1 MKRFLTDFL
10 ALISLAGLAIAEP
23 NMVPLAISTVPTNA
37 AAQTIE
43 GVDAA
48 DVKASGWLDTLIF
61 DVGGYAGPTV
71 TVTVVTAG
79 SEGNGPAR
87 TLFTKTGFT
96 ADAIYPVR
104 DLVCGQ
110 TGTDIANVP
119 ARSPILGETLKLVCY
134 AANVTNAIT
143 LKCYAVLS
151 DTP

>member
-1 MKRFLTDFL
+1 MKRFLVDFL
-10 ALISLAGLAIAEP
+10 ALISLAGMAMADP
-23 NMVPLAISTVPTNA
+23 DMVPLAITSVPTNA
-37 AAQTIE
+37 AAQTSS
-43 GVDAA
+43 GVDSS
-48 DVKASGWLDTLIF
+48 DVKVSGWLDTLIF
-61 DVGGYAGPTV
+61 DVGGYAAPTI

-79 SEGNGPAR
+79 SEGMGPAR

-104 DLVCGQ
+104 DLVCGT
-110 TGTDIANVP
+110 TGTDISNVP
-119 ARSPILGETLKLVCY
+119 AREPLLGETVKLVCY